1 MEVLAADFFAPW
13 AAPVRGSGCPRRML
27 VHRGGDGGACRRPVV
42 KRTPPPPAW
51 RPAAHVGRDESDGS
65 VVLRFETPGFP
76 RSALGLNLSEDASV
90 LTVSGKLL
98 GKRKAPAVPA
108 GAAEPTAAPAAQAG
122 TIKETEAAAAPVVAT
137 PAAAATDTAAGVA
150 TVDIDAASADDAE
163 VLKSFE
169 KAYRLPRDVDAE
181 LVAATYED
189 GVLTVRVPKKKRHA
203 ENRTIPIFG

>member
-13 AAPVRGSGCPRRML
+13 AAPVRGSGCPRRMM
-27 VHRGGDGGACRRPVV
+27 VHGGGGGAH
-42 KRTPPPPAW
+42 PPPPAW
-51 RPAAHVGRDESDGS
+51 RPAAHVGRDEADGS

-76 RSALGLNLSEDASV
+76 RSALGLALSDDSSV

-98 GKRKAPAVPA
+98 GKRKAPAASA
-108 GAAEPTAAPAAQAG
+108 GAAEPTAAAAAPAE
-122 TIKETEAAAAPVVAT
+122 TTKETEAAPVPAPAT
-137 PAAAATDTAAGVA
+137 PAAAVTDASAGAAA
-150 TVDIDAASADDAE
+150 VDEDAASADGAE

-203 ENRTIPIFG
+203 ERRTIPIIG